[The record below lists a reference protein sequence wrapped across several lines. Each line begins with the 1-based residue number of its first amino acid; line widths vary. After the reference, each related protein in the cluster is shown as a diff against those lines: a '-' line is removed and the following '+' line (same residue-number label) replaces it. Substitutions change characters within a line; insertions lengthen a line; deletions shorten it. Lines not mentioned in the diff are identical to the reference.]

1 MIAVEHQRLRILG
14 LDPGSVCTG
23 VGVIEQQGTSTR
35 CLAYSTIRTGNTDF
49 NRRLHTIF
57 IEIQALMA
65 EYQPQRVA
73 VEKVFVNNNAES
85 SLKLGHARGAAIC
98 ALLQSDVTIAE
109 YSPNAVKKAL
119 VGRGHADK
127 AQVAHMVRVLLCLE
141 KSPPADAA
149 DALAVALC
157 DQHHVQTTQRLQQVS
172 V

>member
-1 MIAVEHQRLRILG
+1 MRQRMMRILG
-14 LDPGSVCTG
+14 VDPGSVCTG
-23 VGVIEQQGTSTR
+23 VGIIEQQAAGTR
-35 CLAYSTIRTGNTDF
+35 CLAYSTIRTGNADF
-49 NRRLHTIF
+49 NQRLGIIF
-57 IEIQALMA
+57 KEIQKIML
-65 EYQPQRVA
+65 EYRPQRVA

-127 AQVAHMVRVLLCLE
+127 AQVAHMVRVLLGLP
-141 KSPPADAA
+141 KLPPADAA

-157 DQHHVQTTQRLQQVS
+157 DQHHYQTSLRLQQAS
-172 V
+172 A

>member
-1 MIAVEHQRLRILG
+1 MRILG

-23 VGVIEQQGTSTR
+23 IGIIEQQASSTR
-35 CLAYSTIRTGNTDF
+35 CLAYSTIRTGDADF
-49 NRRLHTIF
+49 NHRLRTIF
-57 IEIQALMA
+57 NEVHKLMV
-65 EYQPQRVA
+65 EYQPDRVA

-98 ALLQSDVTIAE
+98 ALLQSDVPIAE

-127 AQVAHMVRVLLCLE
+127 AQVAHMVRVLLSLQQL
-141 KSPPADAA
+141 PPADAA

-157 DQHHVQTTQRLQQVS
+157 DQHHFQTAQRLLQAS
-172 V
+172 A